1 MLIMCLALEIE
12 SYKKEI
18 EILKRKENARG
29 LSLEDL
35 ESFSRLMILMMSQMK
50 DHDLLLLKKNDC
62 YYY

>member
-12 SYKKEI
+12 SYKKEM

-35 ESFSRLMILMMSQMK
+35 ESFSRLMILMMLK
-50 DHDLLLLKKNDC
+50 IVYDLHKQFQNQN
-62 YYY
+62 